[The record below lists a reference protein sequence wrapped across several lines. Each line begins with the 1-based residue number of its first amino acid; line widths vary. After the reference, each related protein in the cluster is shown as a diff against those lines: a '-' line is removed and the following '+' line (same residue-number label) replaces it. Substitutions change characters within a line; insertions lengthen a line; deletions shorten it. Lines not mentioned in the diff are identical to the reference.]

1 MGIQNQKGSSLVE
14 VMVALF
20 VLAIGLL
27 GVLAMQSKSM
37 QYNQSAHVYSQA
49 VYLANDM
56 AERMRSNVDGIVNYA
71 GAIPTAG
78 VDKDCDAEPCEAA
91 ALAEWDKYMWNVNVE
106 KFLPGGDALI
116 EQVPAAGPVPAH
128 YRVSVKFDDSRSD
141 GKENGVDGYSGI
153 KSYSL
158 IVEI

>member
-1 MGIQNQKGSSLVE
+1 MGIQNQNGSSLVE

-56 AERMRSNVDGIVNYA
+56 AERMRSNVAGIANYA
-71 GAIPTAG
+71 SAIPTG
-78 VDKDCDAEPCEAA
+78 EPGTDCNLAPCEAA
-91 ALAEWDKYMWNVNVE
+91 ALAEWDKYRWSANVE

-116 EQVPAAGPVPAH
+116 EQLPAAGAVPLH